1 MSLPMPTS
9 LSPSKVASFKDC
21 GLAFRFSA
29 IDRLPE
35 LPSPHAAK
43 GTLVHRALE
52 LLMWE
57 QPAGRR
63 SLPAALACLDR
74 AVADV
79 RRDPE
84 FEHLDLGD
92 ETEDEWLA
100 DAEQLVRNYF
110 ELEDPDE
117 VRVIGTELRLSVEFG
132 GLTMRGII
140 DRLELDRD
148 GGIVVTDYKT
158 GRAPG
163 TSYEQARLGGVHFY
177 AFLCEKLLGRRPS
190 RIQLLHLREPI
201 AISTVPSEQSSR
213 GLQQRAS
220 AIWAAVEEACRHED
234 FQPNPGRLCR
244 HCAYQAYCPI
254 FGGDPDLAA
263 PAAAAI
269 RAAAS
274 SAFEPSALASG
285 GLR

>member
-1 MSLPMPTS
+1 
-9 LSPSKVASFKDC
+9 
-21 GLAFRFSA
+21 
-29 IDRLPE
+29 
-35 LPSPHAAK
+35 
-43 GTLVHRALE
+43 
-52 LLMWE
+52 
-57 QPAGRR
+57 
-63 SLPAALACLDR
+63 
-74 AVADV
+74 V
-79 RRDPE
+79 RRNPE

-117 VRVIGTELRLSVEFG
+117 VRVIGTELRLSVEVG

-140 DRLELDRD
+140 DRLELDRE

-163 TSYEQARLGGVHFY
+163 TSYEQARMGGVHFY
-177 AFLCEKLLGRRPS
+177 AFLCERLLGRRPS
-190 RIQLLHLREPI
+190 RVQLLHLREPL

-220 AIWAAVEEACRHED
+220 AIWAAVEEACQHED
-234 FQPNPGRLCR
+234 FRPNPGRLCQ

-269 RAAAS
+269 RAAA
-274 SAFEPSALASG
+274 ALAFDPAALAG
-285 GLR
+285 GGPR